1 MRKQKTKELVNT
13 EWVERIAVNR
23 LESALL
29 STGLVVPTIPTGDK
43 APSWDGEI
51 SLYSSQTSF
60 PKRKLV
66 GRIPVQVKGTH
77 VRMLQKKA
85 VYQVEVADLRNFFR
99 DGGAIFFVVQ
109 ITTDEQ
115 YRIFYAPLLR
125 FQLRRLLEQAG
136 NQKTKQIS
144 LEEFP
149 VEDKSRLVRILSD
162 FLTNREKQQM
172 LLPNVKSLKDL
183 ATSGMVVD
191 HLGFSV
197 PGFGLK
203 KFDDILEELLQHQ
216 ICIYAKPSGVEV
228 NFAID
233 LIRPEAIITHQN
245 IQVTVNGEVL
255 YDQIDII
262 RKTGNIK
269 SFQLGPGIIGTI
281 SKDRLNF
288 QYNSCDTL
296 HEQIRQLRL
305 LTALMRGEPV
315 KIGPLVLPYEDFKL
329 TGHTQQEME
338 QKLSWLQ
345 TIARVLERLHVKK
358 DLNLA
363 KMTDEEYQKLRNVV
377 IGIDQ
382 GVPVPFSFDGVL
394 AYGKIEFGGISVLLN
409 LKKSEDGKG
418 VYLSNFFDME
428 NLKMTDEAGQSPNDG
443 FAISPYI
450 LMDATLLSELD
461 NVDLN
466 EIVQSV
472 EKQSYSTPY
481 GDRIINLTLEL
492 LKLYD
497 QSKNLKILDV
507 CLQLLSFVGEHRDT
521 PKELIAINRLQI
533 EKRRRVL
540 STEEKEYLLTLKR
553 PEVILPYQF
562 AASIL
567 LESFQE
573 ADLIYERMNENEK
586 KLFDG
591 FPIENLWRNSDYRS

>member
-1 MRKQKTKELVNT
+1 MPIKYVPFIPEPVEGQAVLGNFNRVLKYKGADDMSMVLQRGMPLYEMEKQETVGENKDGNLVIRGECVSACAYLKEQGIQVDLVY
-13 EWVERIAVNR
+13 IDPPFA
-23 LESALL
+23 SGA
-29 STGLVVPTIPTGDK
+29 DY
-43 APSWDGEI
+43 A
-51 SLYSSQTSF
+51 
-60 PKRKLV
+60 
-66 GRIPVQVKGTH
+66 
-77 VRMLQKKA
+77 KK
-85 VYQVEVADLRNFFR
+85 VY
-99 DGGAIFFVVQ
+99 
-109 ITTDEQ
+109 
-115 YRIFYAPLLR
+115 
-125 FQLRRLLEQAG
+125 LRR
-136 NQKTKQIS
+136 N
-144 LEEFP
+144 P
-149 VEDKSRLVRILSD
+149 
-162 FLTNREKQQM
+162 
-172 LLPNVKSLKDL
+172 
-183 ATSGMVVD
+183 
-191 HLGFSV
+191 
-197 PGFGLK
+197 
-203 KFDDILEELLQHQ
+203 
-216 ICIYAKPSGVEV
+216 
-228 NFAID
+228 
-233 LIRPEAIITHQN
+233 
-245 IQVTVNGEVL
+245 
-255 YDQIDII
+255 
-262 RKTGNIK
+262 
-269 SFQLGPGIIGTI
+269 
-281 SKDRLNF
+281 
-288 QYNSCDTL
+288 
-296 HEQIRQLRL
+296 
-305 LTALMRGEPV
+305 
-315 KIGPLVLPYEDFKL
+315 
-329 TGHTQQEME
+329 TQQEME

>member
-203 KFDDILEELLQHQ
+203 NLM
-216 ICIYAKPSGVEV
+216 IYLRSCCSIKYAS
-228 NFAID
+228 
-233 LIRPEAIITHQN
+233 TQN
-245 IQVTVNGEVL
+245 HRE
-255 YDQIDII
+255 
-262 RKTGNIK
+262 
-269 SFQLGPGIIGTI
+269 S
-281 SKDRLNF
+281 
-288 QYNSCDTL
+288 
-296 HEQIRQLRL
+296 
-305 LTALMRGEPV
+305 
-315 KIGPLVLPYEDFKL
+315 KL
-329 TGHTQQEME
+329 TLPSISSG
-338 QKLSWLQ
+338 QKPLSP
-345 TIARVLERLHVKK
+345 TK
-358 DLNLA
+358 
-363 KMTDEEYQKLRNVV
+363 TY
-377 IGIDQ
+377 
-382 GVPVPFSFDGVL
+382 
-394 AYGKIEFGGISVLLN
+394 
-409 LKKSEDGKG
+409 KS
-418 VYLSNFFDME
+418 
-428 NLKMTDEAGQSPNDG
+428 Q
-443 FAISPYI
+443 
-450 LMDATLLSELD
+450 
-461 NVDLN
+461 
-466 EIVQSV
+466 
-472 EKQSYSTPY
+472 
-481 GDRIINLTLEL
+481 
-492 LKLYD
+492 
-497 QSKNLKILDV
+497 
-507 CLQLLSFVGEHRDT
+507 
-521 PKELIAINRLQI
+521 
-533 EKRRRVL
+533 
-540 STEEKEYLLTLKR
+540 
-553 PEVILPYQF
+553 
-562 AASIL
+562 
-567 LESFQE
+567 
-573 ADLIYERMNENEK
+573 
-586 KLFDG
+586 
-591 FPIENLWRNSDYRS
+591 